1 MKLGSSV
8 QIEMFLSGNTPCPCV
23 FAQRM
28 ISVQKVIVELLIND
42 TCRDQQ
48 TENVMFIN
56 LYSNVFIQ
64 QYYIVMYNIR
74 NCTMEVNITKRHG
87 KELRIKKSNQ
97 TGQQELKR

>member
-1 MKLGSSV
+1 
-8 QIEMFLSGNTPCPCV
+8 MFLSGNNPCPCV

-28 ISVQKVIVELLIND
+28 RSKQKVTVELLING

-48 TENVMFIN
+48 KENVIFID

-64 QYYIVMYNIR
+64 HYYIVMYNIR

-87 KELRIKKSNQ
+87 KGTKNIIKDRNQ
-97 TGQQELKR
+97 TGQRELKR